1 MNSILEQ
8 AKPRFCAGAPN
19 LRGSALAGKVK
30 PRHFDNGVPRNMLRR
45 GKLRLLRAKGADSG
59 VVFFSRKIAVER
71 VSENTNR
78 PCHFDL
84 VVTRLCCQHF
94 AIWQNARLARRLLLF
109 PKISLRCDF
118 REPCLLPEWRNLA
131 RCVSVD
137 NIYNKEKRGGGS
149 SFLRAGPAPQ
159 RRRRGGAKA
168 GARKNAK
175 PHISFEQKERVR
187 KKGGKRAQNA
197 AVFREKFCRAY

>member
-1 MNSILEQ
+1 MRSIRERRVVSQITAFRRRQLAEERVNSILAQ

-30 PRHFDNGVPRNMLRR
+30 PRHFDKGV
-45 GKLRLLRAKGADSG
+45 
-59 VVFFSRKIAVER
+59 
-71 VSENTNR
+71 
-78 PCHFDL
+78 
-84 VVTRLCCQHF
+84 
-94 AIWQNARLARRLLLF
+94 
-109 PKISLRCDF
+109 
-118 REPCLLPEWRNLA
+118 PCLLPEWRNLA

-149 SFLRAGPAPQ
+149 SFLRTGPAPQ